1 MTDEQR
7 LDGVI
12 RNPSPCKG
20 CEERFPACSGRC
32 PKDLRGEY
40 GYNAWK
46 ADAEKVKQAKKAY
59 MDNLQDDNKRRER
72 WVIRR

>member
-7 LDGVI
+7 LEGIV
-12 RNPSPCKG
+12 RGPSPCKD

-46 ADAEKVKQAKKAY
+46 DYLEQVKQAKKAY
-59 MDNLQDDNKRRER
+59 IESRQDDGKRRDR